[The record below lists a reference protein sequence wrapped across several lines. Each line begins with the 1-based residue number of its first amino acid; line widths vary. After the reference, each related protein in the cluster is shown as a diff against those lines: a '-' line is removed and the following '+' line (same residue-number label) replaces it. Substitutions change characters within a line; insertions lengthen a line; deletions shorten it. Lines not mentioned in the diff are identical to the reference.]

1 MKVNEYRK
9 RKDGALDLE
18 RRRNLFRRELSDDQ
32 IKQMDGVNLMTLN
45 DTIQP
50 TQNILERRNDLC
62 KLTRIQRFLHAIEHI
77 EELVAMFLSADASGF
92 VAFIWGPIK
101 LALMITTTWTDAVRQ
116 LIDAY
121 EEIAEAL
128 EGKKFFKWAWECFR
142 REVKP
147 IAENLKRK
155 RSLLSD
161 DKLQSHVVLKEV
173 QDSCQYTKG
182 HLNDLQTSLED
193 IRSTLASEQL
203 RSKTLQ
209 AEEMKDY
216 LASRLDVSK
225 SRADLQFETRDP
237 RVENS
242 GNWILSNPIFNCWER
257 GRTSDNKV
265 LFLNGSP
272 GSGKSTLARTIIRYQ
287 KRKQASEPPGRS
299 FLACFF
305 FKHDVVDR
313 RIAHLMLQHFVMQ
326 LVNADET
333 IMRFAHEKLSTME
346 ATELADLK
354 NMANDCLTSRR
365 KATLVLDGLDEVID
379 NEHEVTINWCLN
391 ELLPVAKS
399 CGCDLNI
406 LICGQMSGRL
416 EVLLSSYPQI
426 RLDMIDAHQQDIDQ
440 FIKDKVADVHTRFP
454 LKTTGR
460 GNLGF

>member
-50 TQNILERRNDLC
+50 THNILERRNCLC
-62 KLTRIQRFLHAIEHI
+62 KLTRIQRFLRAIEHI
-77 EELVAMFLSADASGF
+77 EKLVAMFLSADASGF

-101 LALMITTTWTDAVRQ
+101 LALMIATTWTDAVRQ

-128 EGKKFFKWAWECFR
+128 GNLAFFHNLVQSRDHLKLVLEDYFSDILRLHQCVLDVFFRPEGKKFFKWAWECFR

-173 QDSCQYTKG
+173 RDSCQYTKG

-216 LASRLDVSK
+216 LASKLDVLK

-242 GNWILSNPIFNCWER
+242 GNWILSHPIFNCWER

-299 FLACFF
+299 FLAYFF
-305 FKHDVVDR
+305 FKHDVADR
-313 RIAHLMLQHFVMQ
+313 RTAHSMLQHFVMQ

-354 NMANDCLTSRR
+354 NMANDCLTSR
-365 KATLVLDGLDEVID
+365 
-379 NEHEVTINWCLN
+379 
-391 ELLPVAKS
+391 
-399 CGCDLNI
+399 
-406 LICGQMSGRL
+406 
-416 EVLLSSYPQI
+416 
-426 RLDMIDAHQQDIDQ
+426 
-440 FIKDKVADVHTRFP
+440 
-454 LKTTGR
+454 
-460 GNLGF
+460 